1 MEYILKI
8 KPYHPMNRASA
19 IADHNSYSC
28 FNDLHR
34 FDPATMTWALLSP
47 RGSPPSP
54 RYGFGFAAA
63 GDGALY
69 AFGGAGYFVGEA
81 RNRAKFGRAQSR
93 KIRRAPLDDRMPPS
107 CRRSGPQASGR
118 GCREGGP
125 GRPHRRVVA
134 EEAARAAGRA
144 PYALPAAAGSERRAA
159 YGPAAGS
166 QVPGRPDTLSLQTGR
181 PAGRR
186 VRTRNRPS
194 SARRRR
200 RAQRGWARSS
210 STICTGTICPNAL
223 LLFFP

>member
-8 KPYHPMNRASA
+8 KPYHRMNRASA

-93 KIRRAPLDDRMPPS
+93 KIRRTPLDDRMPPS
-107 CRRSGPQASGR
+107 CRRSGPQAVHP
-118 GCREGGP
+118 GGAV
-125 GRPHRRVVA
+125 G
-134 EEAARAAGRA
+134 RAALAGRIA
-144 PYALPAAAGSERRAA
+144 AWSQKKLRAGPLTPCPQLQGASGGQHTGRQPAHKCPAGR
-159 YGPAAGS
+159 
-166 QVPGRPDTLSLQTGR
+166 TLLACR
-181 PAGRR
+181 PAGRLD
-186 VRTRNRPS
+186 
-194 SARRRR
+194 AE
-200 RAQRGWARSS
+200 
-210 STICTGTICPNAL
+210 
-223 LLFFP
+223 